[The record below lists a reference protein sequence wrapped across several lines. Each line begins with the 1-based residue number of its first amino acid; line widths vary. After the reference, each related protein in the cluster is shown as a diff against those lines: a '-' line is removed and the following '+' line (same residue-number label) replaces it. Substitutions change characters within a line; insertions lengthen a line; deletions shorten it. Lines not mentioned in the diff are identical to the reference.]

1 MLIVAAA
8 SYAVGGLCMKLSV
21 GLSRPVPTVAFLI
34 LFCAGA
40 VLQGYAMRTEE
51 LGIAYVFVLG
61 AEVLLTML
69 LSVAVLGE
77 SCPPGRIGAVALVLT
92 GIVWLRFGS

>member
-1 MLIVAAA
+1 M
-8 SYAVGGLCMKLSV
+8 YEAVV

-92 GIVWLRFGS
+92 GIVWFRFGS

>member
-69 LSVAVLGE
+69 LSVSVLGE
-77 SCPPGRIGAVALVLT
+77 SCPPVASEPLP
-92 GIVWLRFGS
+92 WC